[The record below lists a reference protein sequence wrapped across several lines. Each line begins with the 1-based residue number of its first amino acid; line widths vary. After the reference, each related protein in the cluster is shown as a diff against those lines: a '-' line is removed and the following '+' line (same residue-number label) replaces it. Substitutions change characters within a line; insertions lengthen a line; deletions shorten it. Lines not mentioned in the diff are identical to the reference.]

1 MRVNVLKSSGFCGG
15 VTRALYLLDKAIKE
29 NKDRTIY
36 LLGDIVHNDTVNEK
50 YKKLGVKVISKDE
63 LDSLKDGEI
72 VLSSAHGISDKMRE
86 KLSRFNH
93 IDTTCPFVRKNQN
106 RIKSDPQ
113 KEIIFIGKK
122 KHAETVAMTEDNEN
136 IWIIE
141 SEDELNFFN
150 SFNEGSVYNQTTF
163 NSIKLNRIYD
173 ELAKRAQ
180 KYDIYNTMCETM
192 KNLQDSLKTV
202 DPRYNVCVIVGDKKS
217 SNANSLVE
225 MSPYIRTHFIE
236 NEMEV
241 DKIGL
246 CKLDSVLIV
255 GSASTPKDLLER
267 VKNKIK
273 EKFPEN

>member
-50 YKKLGVKVISKDE
+50 YKKLSVKVISKDE

-150 SFNEGSVYNQTTF
+150 SFNEGSV
-163 NSIKLNRIYD
+163 
-173 ELAKRAQ
+173 
-180 KYDIYNTMCETM
+180 
-192 KNLQDSLKTV
+192 
-202 DPRYNVCVIVGDKKS
+202 
-217 SNANSLVE
+217 
-225 MSPYIRTHFIE
+225 
-236 NEMEV
+236 
-241 DKIGL
+241 
-246 CKLDSVLIV
+246 
-255 GSASTPKDLLER
+255 
-267 VKNKIK
+267 
-273 EKFPEN
+273 

>member
-50 YKKLGVKVISKDE
+50 YKKLSVKVISKDE

-246 CKLDSVLIV
+246 CKLDSVLVV